1 MFSEKFIQRTSIYNT
16 FDRNVPAPYL
26 RKEFCLQFK
35 PVSAE
40 ITICGLGFYRLWIN
54 GTEVTKGMLA
64 PYISNP
70 NDLLYYDR
78 YQVEDK
84 LQTGKNVLAIMLG
97 NGFLNNPGGD
107 VWDFDKAAFRDAPK
121 VAMSL
126 EIDGNLVFEADESF
140 KTADSPIFF
149 DDYRAGERYDATK
162 EIAGW
167 NEVEFDDST
176 WENAIAAKTPFG
188 TPRVP
193 ICPPIRA
200 VCEMR
205 PTSVERRGK
214 GWLYTFPENNA
225 GVCRLTVN
233 GERGQRIML
242 TYAELTSDDGVDIR
256 NIIIG
261 DLPDIGYLHRD
272 VYICKDGIQSYTP
285 SFTYHGFQYVFV
297 EGIKDEQA
305 TIDLLTYIMMHS
317 DLPSAGSFV
326 CSDETVNRLQ
336 ENTRRSDL
344 ANFFDFP
351 TDCPHREKNGW
362 TGDAALS
369 AEQLM
374 LNFGAEKN
382 FREWLYNVRAA
393 QKEDGSLPGIV
404 PTAGWGFQWGNGP
417 AWDTVVTQL
426 SYYTYKYTADKS
438 ILEENFDCIVKYLRY
453 AKTRLNRDGL
463 LAYGLGDW
471 CTVGGN
477 EKNKTP
483 LEVTDSLTIADTCYK
498 AGVIAELLGRRA
510 EKEEFDAFYNSLKKN
525 FRKKYVENGKIKK
538 EFATQ
543 TAVSM
548 SLYYKI
554 FDQDEQ
560 KTAVKQLLE
569 LIAAKGDRFDV
580 GVLGARTLFRTL
592 TEYGHG
598 DLALKL
604 IVQPG
609 FPSFRYH
616 LDRGATTLW
625 ENFIELTDDRI
636 SAKDGR
642 KIDSLNHHFWGDISA
657 WFYKYIAG
665 IRINPGL
672 KDSNVVE
679 IEPHFLEKISH
690 CRAEREYLGGKII
703 VKWRRESDGIHVE
716 ASAPANVK
724 LIKKW

>member
-1 MFSEKFIQRTSIYNT
+1 M
-16 FDRNVPAPYL
+16 
-26 RKEFCLQFK
+26 
-35 PVSAE
+35 
-40 ITICGLGFYRLWIN
+40 
-54 GTEVTKGMLA
+54 
-64 PYISNP
+64 
-70 NDLLYYDR
+70 
-78 YQVEDK
+78 
-84 LQTGKNVLAIMLG
+84 
-97 NGFLNNPGGD
+97 
-107 VWDFDKAAFRDAPK
+107 
-121 VAMSL
+121 
-126 EIDGNLVFEADESF
+126 
-140 KTADSPIFF
+140 
-149 DDYRAGERYDATK
+149 
-162 EIAGW
+162 
-167 NEVEFDDST
+167 EFDDST
-176 WENAIAAKTPFG
+176 WENAIAAKTPIG

-305 TIDLLTYIMMHS
+305 TIDLLTYIVMHS

-483 LEVTDSLTIADTCYK
+483 FEVTDSLTIADTCYK
-498 AGVIAELLGRRA
+498 AGVIAVG
-510 EKEEFDAFYNSLKKN
+510 
-525 FRKKYVENGKIKK
+525 
-538 EFATQ
+538 
-543 TAVSM
+543 
-548 SLYYKI
+548 
-554 FDQDEQ
+554 Q
-560 KTAVKQLLE
+560 K
-569 LIAAKGDRFDV
+569 
-580 GVLGARTLFRTL
+580 
-592 TEYGHG
+592 
-598 DLALKL
+598 
-604 IVQPG
+604 
-609 FPSFRYH
+609 
-616 LDRGATTLW
+616 
-625 ENFIELTDDRI
+625 
-636 SAKDGR
+636 GR
-642 KIDSLNHHFWGDISA
+642 KR
-657 WFYKYIAG
+657 G
-665 IRINPGL
+665 I
-672 KDSNVVE
+672 
-679 IEPHFLEKISH
+679 
-690 CRAEREYLGGKII
+690 
-703 VKWRRESDGIHVE
+703 
-716 ASAPANVK
+716 
-724 LIKKW
+724 